1 MRKQWVT
8 AVVMVALALVIG
20 AAVTLRSR
28 SAVPPEEADAA
39 DAKAKC
45 RVGTNPARVQIGV
58 DADGLA
64 KGFAQFQVTS
74 GGNTSSVLSDK
85 VDPFGDAAAEWD
97 SAIDRGD
104 PAEGARG
111 SIDAN
116 FVGVGGTVDATVS
129 QHNAVVATATATC
142 VRK

>member
-8 AVVMVALALVIG
+8 AVVMVALALVIAPG
-20 AAVTLRSR
+20 FAAM
-28 SAVPPEEADAA
+28 VPEADAA